1 MSKKAKN
8 IQEERRNLMSSIFDL
23 YDIEKTGYLE
33 IEDALKMLT
42 AIGRK
47 LEPEDENEFLTLAD
61 PRKEG
66 RVSKQNFLD
75 GVESMYTI
83 PDDYIPEIREAFN
96 FFDRDNDGK
105 ISCKEFK
112 NLLVGLS
119 GEYKDKDVD
128 ELFKIL
134 DLDIDGNITIDE
146 FINAWKFQ

>member
-66 RVSKQNFLD
+66 RVSKQNFLE

-112 NLLVGLS
+112 NMLVRFS
-119 GEYKDKDVD
+119 KEYQDKDVD
-128 ELFKIL
+128 ELFKVVDL
-134 DLDIDGNITIDE
+134 DLDGYINIDE
-146 FINAWKFQ
+146 FINIWRFQ